1 MADAFKVGNAKAV
14 IVTIADKSEATRA
27 VIALRRMY
35 PEKPIFARA
44 KDADHAKRLQTTLDV
59 AAMVPILPEDNVL
72 LTLPFGG
79 AVLRSLGAP
88 PEEVNYILAN
98 KRREVL
104 SGKELEKYEEE
115 AVMAQLGMETEK
127 EDEQKTVDNE
137 VKDIVKEGTS
147 KSEAI
152 KPTVEVT
159 AQNTPE
165 MTSQA
170 ADKDAEETPPPKKEK
185 DELKPLLKQVVEANT
200 SQKKPVEKEVEKEGT
215 DDDKTESPKV
225 EAKTEERDEIA
236 A

>member
-127 EDEQKTVDNE
+127 EDEKKNAGNE
-137 VKDIVKEGTS
+137 VKDVVKEATS

-165 MTSQA
+165 TTSQA
-170 ADKDAEETPPPKKEK
+170 AGSDTEEPLPPKKEK

-200 SQKKPVEKEVEKEGT
+200 SQKKTVEKEVEKEGT
-215 DDDKTESPKV
+215 DIEV